1 MKRAVQKNNGT
12 RRAVTLV
19 ELLVASGIMIILL
32 MALMPLL
39 STSTRAWQRNSTDV
53 AVTMDAT
60 LAMRRIVSELR
71 RAKSVSVSGSQTQVT
86 YVLPNGA
93 SGVFG
98 LSYETLKWHPAEGPV
113 STVYLIE
120 GVVPTDPATGTT
132 YPLFELG
139 ANGRIITVRLCVR
152 RQTPAGVRYQRLQ
165 ELVVLRN
172 R

>member
-1 MKRAVQKNNGT
+1 MLTDRRRRTTYRAI
-12 RRAVTLV
+12 TLV
-19 ELLVASGIMIILL
+19 EVLVASGIMIILL

-39 STSTRAWQRNSTDV
+39 SASTRAWQRNSTDV
-53 AVTMDAT
+53 TATMDIT

-86 YVLPNGA
+86 YVLPSGA
-93 SGVFG
+93 SGSFG
-98 LSYETLKWHPAEGPV
+98 SSYEILKWHPAEGPV

-139 ANGRIITVRLCVR
+139 ANGQIITVRLCVR